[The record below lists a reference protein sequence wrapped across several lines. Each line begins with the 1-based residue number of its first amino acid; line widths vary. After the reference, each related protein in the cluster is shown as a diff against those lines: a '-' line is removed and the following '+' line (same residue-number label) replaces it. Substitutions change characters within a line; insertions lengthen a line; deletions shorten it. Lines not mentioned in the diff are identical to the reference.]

1 MGVKIEYPVN
11 WHTSRIENNTVV
23 FLAPL
28 SPFSAEKENEQGAAV
43 KKIFPVLFFVQVQ
56 DLPFQIDYIDNYIS
70 QYVDNLKDKS
80 LVSTPNVTLT
90 SLAGNLA
97 DKNPVSM

>member
-1 MGVKIEYPVN
+1 M
-11 WHTSRIENNTVV
+11 ENKAAV

-28 SPFSAEKENEQGAAV
+28 SPYSPEKDNEHGATV

-70 QYVDNLKDKS
+70 QYVDNLNDNS
-80 LVSTPNVTLT
+80 S
-90 SLAGNLA
+90 
-97 DKNPVSM
+97 D